1 MQHLWTHMLLSQDPT
16 IRDLSSG
23 MIMHDDNGI
32 DDSVTLRTCLFSEME
47 YILRRE
53 SRPTDTTNCL
63 LAAIATAVTG
73 SLWD

>member
-1 MQHLWTHMLLSQDPT
+1 
-16 IRDLSSG
+16 
-23 MIMHDDNGI
+23 MHDDSGI

-73 SLWD
+73 SLWDWNEAMFRSALKLCHTG

>member
-1 MQHLWTHMLLSQDPT
+1 
-16 IRDLSSG
+16 
-23 MIMHDDNGI
+23 MHDDNGI

-63 LAAIATAVTG
+63 LSAIATAVTG
-73 SLWD
+73 SLWDWNEAMLWSALKLCHKG